1 MHMKRI
7 FYICSALA
15 VLAACKEQPKKTNAV
30 TAFIRPEIRDSGR
43 VISFPQDTATLSFF
57 QTESLGMDSVS
68 ANFTAPAHVAATVV
82 PSTENTGHNLVLFDD
97 EALTSSYTALI
108 QHQIAINQISNVNI
122 RQKQIDY
129 DRLKDLAEHGA
140 ATGKDVLDAQTAL
153 AMEHTNLQNE
163 RAGIIDQEAKLKEAG
178 FDPHTLLNAKA
189 GQVWITCDVPESQLN
204 KLKVGG
210 VANVHFTSF
219 PDETFQGRIESF
231 GDVVDDVTRMV
242 KMRISLNN
250 SQNRFK
256 AGMFASVSFGLSEGK
271 LLSIPQSSIVTVQG
285 KNYAFVQD
293 SVNVF
298 ERREII
304 SGQQIGERIVIFNGL
319 QPGDKVVTKGAMQLK
334 GLSFGY

>member
-1 MHMKRI
+1 MKST
-7 FYICSALA
+7 FYIIAALA
-15 VLAACKEQPKKTNAV
+15 ILSACKEKPKAPV
-30 TAFIRPEIRDSGR
+30 VMGFIRPEIRDNGR
-43 VISFPQDTATLSFF
+43 VISFPDDSTTLAFF
-57 QTESLGMDSVS
+57 QTETLGMDTLS
-68 ANFTAPAHVAATVV
+68 ANYNAPAHVAATVV
-82 PSTENTGHNLVLFDD
+82 PSTENAGHNLVLFDD
-97 EALTSSYTALI
+97 EDLTASYTGLI

-129 DRLKDLAEHGA
+129 DRLKDLSEHGA

-163 RAGIIDQEAKLKEAG
+163 KTGIIEQEAKLKEAG
-178 FDPHTLLNAKA
+178 FDPQTLLNAKA
-189 GQVWITCDVPESQLN
+189 GQVWVTCDVPESQLN

-210 VANVHFTSF
+210 TAIVHFSSF
-219 PDETFQGRIESF
+219 PDESFPGRIESF

-242 KMRISLNN
+242 KMRISLPN

-256 AGMFASVSFGLSEGK
+256 AGMFASVSFGMSEGK
-271 LLSIPQSSIVTVQG
+271 LLSIPQASIVTVQG

-298 ERREII
+298 ERREIV
-304 SGQQIGERIVIFNGL
+304 SGQQIGDRVVIFSGL
-319 QPGDKVVTKGAMQLK
+319 QSGDKVVNKGAMQLK